1 MARDNKLYSG
11 FVRHDYILTF
21 TIEDEQSRAR
31 LVELC
36 AGPWQGDEVTPYT
49 WEISN
54 ELSPD
59 EMENAIV
66 DLLGDEDRATYYYLS
81 DAKRMF
87 RVVLG

>member
-1 MARDNKLYSG
+1 MPRDNKLYSG

-21 TIEDEQSRAR
+21 SIQDEQSRAR

-36 AGPWQGDEVTPYT
+36 AGPWQGDEVTAHT

-59 EMENAIV
+59 DMERAV
-66 DLLGDEDRATYYYLS
+66 GELLGDGDRAAYYYLS
-81 DAKRMF
+81 DSKRMF
-87 RVVLG
+87 RVVLL